1 MNNITPEHID
11 RNLPEFNN
19 MQTVKRRFYAMRNGA
34 LAAQMRN
41 AGLNYSINFG
51 LNLPQIKEI
60 AAEQNATLTSAE
72 LLQLA
77 CDLWKNNTTRESMLI
92 APMLYP
98 ADLMT
103 EEVALQWMAQAPT
116 AEVADNLCHSLLRKL
131 PFANAL
137 PARFLNVTTA
147 TTTDC
152 NSTNEGTNTTTVGT
166 DSATD
171 MQRYT
176 ALRLWLNLLILGK
189 ADTQAI
195 ADAAKTEQQRNCPLT
210 RSLTHRILE
219 EIEFM

>member
-60 AAEQNATLTSAE
+60 AAEQNTTLTSAE

-103 EEVALQWMAQAPT
+103 EKVALQWMVQAPT
-116 AEVADNLCHSLLRKL
+116 TEVADNLCHSLLRKL
-131 PFANAL
+131 PFAGTL
-137 PARFLNVTTA
+137 PARFLNASTA
-147 TTTDC
+147 TATDS
-152 NSTNEGTNTTTVGT
+152 NSTIANTNATTEGSN
-166 DSATD
+166 SATD